1 MLYRKLGQTD
11 EMISILGFGC
21 MRLPIIGGDP
31 GKIDEKRATE
41 MIRYAI
47 DNGVNYIDTAYP
59 YHKGMS
65 EPFLGKAL
73 KDGYREKIYLATK
86 MPSWLINDREDMDY
100 YLDEQLRRLQT
111 DHIDLYLIHTLNRD
125 YWPHLKDLGLLEF
138 LDSAIEQ
145 GKIKYAGFSFHD
157 EVDVFREIVDSY
169 PWTFCQIQYNL
180 VDEDYQ
186 AGKEGLLYAAEKDIG
201 ILIMEPLRGGT
212 LATDVPEDIQQ
223 VWDKSEVKRSP
234 AQWGLRYI
242 WDYPQITAVLSGMS
256 EMEHVVQNLE
266 AAEEGVPNSLTEN
279 EKEII
284 AEVRD
289 IYKSRI
295 KVDCTGCRYCMPCPS
310 GVNIH
315 QNFKHLNNASIFNDV
330 EKARYNYNTYVPADK
345 KASNCTQCG
354 QCEEKCPQHIPIQKM
369 LGEVVQLLEY

>member
-11 EMISILGFGC
+11 EMVSILGFGC

-47 DNGVNYIDTAYP
+47 NNGVNYIDTAYP

-125 YWPHLKDLGLLEF
+125 YWPHLKYLGLLEF

-145 GKIKYAGFSFHD
+145 EKIKYAGFSFHD
-157 EVDVFREIVDSY
+157 EVDVFKEIVDSY

-186 AGKEGLLYAAEKDIG
+186 AGEEGLLYAAEKGIG
-201 ILIMEPLRGGT
+201 IFIMEPLRGGT
-212 LATDVPEDIQQ
+212 LATDIPEDI
-223 VWDKSEVKRSP
+223 
-234 AQWGLRYI
+234 
-242 WDYPQITAVLSGMS
+242 
-256 EMEHVVQNLE
+256 
-266 AAEEGVPNSLTEN
+266 
-279 EKEII
+279 
-284 AEVRD
+284 
-289 IYKSRI
+289 
-295 KVDCTGCRYCMPCPS
+295 
-310 GVNIH
+310 
-315 QNFKHLNNASIFNDV
+315 
-330 EKARYNYNTYVPADK
+330 
-345 KASNCTQCG
+345 
-354 QCEEKCPQHIPIQKM
+354 
-369 LGEVVQLLEY
+369 